1 MKARSA
7 LFIFLGVATMLRLL
21 FASQA
26 ELAPD
31 EAYYTMWSERMDICY
46 YSKGPGIAAT
56 IWLGTHL
63 FGMNEFGIRLFAPL
77 LALGTSLMV
86 FQLGRR
92 LYDETVG
99 TWAAFMINCLPI
111 FNAGALIMTI
121 DALSIFF
128 WTAALYTMWRA
139 LERSPAFSG
148 WWPATGALIG
158 AGFLCKYTNAMQ
170 LVSIVLLLAITR
182 KYRRELARPGF
193 AAMIAAFLPC
203 TLPPL
208 IWNARHDW
216 ITIGHL
222 SARGGLE
229 KAFTFEPTEFFTFV
243 LQHFGVY
250 SIILFAMIVIAVA
263 WAVPTAKQKFK
274 PRFLLSFGLPL
285 WALYLWLALKQA
297 GEANWTA
304 PAMVSLGI
312 LTTAL
317 WLDAA
322 RRSSAA
328 RTVALAGLT
337 LGLLTT
343 ALVLDTDLFR
353 RIGIPLSYEI
363 DPSKRLRGWRSSA
376 TKIAQVR
383 AAFEERAGQQA
394 FLIASSYGVAAD
406 LGFYLPDKRLF
417 APGHPPIYF
426 PESQQIENQFS
437 FWPRYDEFITVP
449 PEQLAKDAYFTEEM
463 GVNPFHGRNALY
475 ITDRAEER
483 PPSTV
488 KGGFERTE
496 MIACIDQKRRG
507 LPLRQWRVFACYN
520 YRSLPL

>member
-1 MKARSA
+1 MTPRRT
-7 LFIFLGVATMLRLL
+7 LFLFLAVATALRLL
-21 FASQA
+21 FASQH

-31 EAYYTMWSERMDICY
+31 EAYYAMWSERLDICY

-63 FGMNEFGIRLFAPL
+63 FGMNEFGIRFFAPL
-77 LALGTSLMV
+77 LALGTSLVV
-86 FQLGRR
+86 FHLARR

-99 TWAAFMINCLPI
+99 IWAAFMVNCLPI
-111 FNAGALIMTI
+111 FNAGALVMTI

-128 WTAALYTMWRA
+128 WSAALYTIWRA
-139 LERSPAFSG
+139 LEQSPKFSW
-148 WWPATGALIG
+148 WWPGSGALIG
-158 AGFLCKYTNAMQ
+158 LGFLCKYTNVMQ
-170 LVSIVLLLAITR
+170 LVSIALLLAITR
-182 KYRRELARPGF
+182 KYRGEFRRPGF
-193 AAMIAAFLPC
+193 YVMVGAFLPF

-222 SARGGLE
+222 SARGGLQ
-229 KAFTFEPTEFFTFV
+229 KAFTFEPGEFLTFV

-250 SIILFAMIVIAVA
+250 SIIIFALIVVAVV
-263 WAVPTAKQKFK
+263 WAFPLARQKFK
-274 PRFLLSFGLPL
+274 PRFLLMFGLPL
-285 WALYLWLALKQA
+285 WALYLWLAFKQA

-312 LTTAL
+312 LATAL
-317 WLDAA
+317 WIE
-322 RRSSAA
+322 RA
-328 RTVALAGLT
+328 RTSRRAGLLAFAGLA

-343 ALVLDTDLFR
+343 LVVLDTDFLR
-353 RIGIPLSYEI
+353 RLGVPLSYQI
-363 DPSKRLRGWRSSA
+363 DPSKRMRGWRTA
-376 TKIAQVR
+376 AQRIETVR
-383 AAFEERAGQQA
+383 ATFEEQFGQPV

-406 LGFYLPDKRLF
+406 LGFYLRDKRLF
-417 APGHPPIYF
+417 GPGHPPIYF

-449 PEQLAKDAYFTEEM
+449 PEQLSKESYFTEEM
-463 GVNPFHGRNALY
+463 GINPFHGRNALY

-507 LPLRQWRVFACYN
+507 LPLRQWRIFACYN

>member
-1 MKARSA
+1 MTPRRLLFTFLA
-7 LFIFLGVATMLRLL
+7 LATILRWL

-31 EAYYTMWSERMDICY
+31 EAYYFMWSERLDICY

-63 FGMNEFGIRLFAPL
+63 FGINEFGIRVFAPL

-86 FQLGRR
+86 FHLARR

-99 TWAAFMINCLPI
+99 IWAALMINCLPI

-128 WTAALYTMWRA
+128 WTAALYTAWRA
-139 LERSPAFSG
+139 LEASPTFTW

-158 AGFLCKYTNAMQ
+158 IGFLCKYTNAIQ
-170 LVSIVLLLAITR
+170 LVSLLLLLAITR
-182 KYRRELARPGF
+182 KYRGELVRPGF
-193 AAMIAAFLPC
+193 PSAVAAFLPW

-222 SARGGLE
+222 SARGGLQ
-229 KAFTFEPTEFFTFV
+229 KAFAFDPSEFLTFV

-250 SIILFAMIVIAVA
+250 SILIFTLIVIAVIRLFPA
-263 WAVPTAKQKFK
+263 AQQKFK
-274 PRFLLSFGLPL
+274 PRFLLAFGLPL

-312 LTTAL
+312 LATAF
-317 WLDAA
+317 WVE
-322 RRSSAA
+322 SA
-328 RTVALAGLT
+328 RTSPAVRVVTIAALA
-337 LGLLTT
+337 LGLATT
-343 ALVLDTDLFR
+343 LVVLDTDLFR
-353 RIGIPLSYEI
+353 RLGIPLSYDV

-376 TKIAQVR
+376 QQIETVR
-383 AAFEERAGQQA
+383 VGFEQRTGQPA
-394 FLIASSYGVAAD
+394 FLIASSYGTAAD
-406 LGFYLPDKRLF
+406 LAFYLKDKRPF
-417 APGHPPIYF
+417 GPGHPAIYF
-426 PESQQIENQFS
+426 PESQHIENQFS
-437 FWPRYDEFITVP
+437 FWPRYDEFLTVP
-449 PEQLAKDAYFTEEM
+449 PEQLSNDSYFTEQI
-463 GVNPFHGRNALY
+463 GINPFHGRNALY

-488 KGGFERTE
+488 KGGFERIE